1 MLYNGYGENFK
12 VLNIL
17 YTYELLHTLFLNLR
31 YVDSALI
38 GDYIAF
44 LNILYTY
51 ELLHTLFFKPKIC

>member
-44 LNILYTY
+44 
-51 ELLHTLFFKPKIC
+51 